1 VKAEIKVCF
10 VQYTSLKIFM
20 SFQEAN
26 LYFPEKTFGEN
37 SSSNAMLLFILLEIS
52 ISPEMER
59 ENSIHFF

>member
-1 VKAEIKVCF
+1 
-10 VQYTSLKIFM
+10 M

-59 ENSIHFF
+59 ENSIHLF